1 MINFWDIIDEFK
13 PVCRVKGWKTF
24 EHEDLVNAD
33 GEYHYLVLVRQ
44 VHLETFKRVI
54 ANTRQY
60 VRDGNLYRGVDVS
73 YAALISQMAIPER
86 VVSFLVSKLPLLR
99 RIALYDMSPLYEG
112 KRFYLR
118 INKTE
123 SPVFREF
130 EDFLLN
136 HGFSIKLLNE
146 MPNLIR

>member
-13 PVCRVKGWKTF
+13 PICRFKGWKTF

-54 ANTRQY
+54 VNTRQY

-86 VVSFLVSKLPLLR
+86 VVSFLVSKPPLLG

-112 KRFYLR
+112 KRFYLG

-146 MPNLIR
+146 MPSLIR